1 MSETNEGVVRVHRA
15 VEACSLA
22 VAHLAVAKNLK
33 PGYGISMKN
42 HKKVLDAY
50 RVLNAVTNKLTTVSN
65 NWLR

>member
-15 VEACSLA
+15 LESCSVA
-22 VAHLAVAKNLK
+22 AAHLAVAKNLK
-33 PGYGISMKN
+33 PGYGISSKN

-50 RVLNAVTNKLTTVSN
+50 RALVAVSNKLTTVSN